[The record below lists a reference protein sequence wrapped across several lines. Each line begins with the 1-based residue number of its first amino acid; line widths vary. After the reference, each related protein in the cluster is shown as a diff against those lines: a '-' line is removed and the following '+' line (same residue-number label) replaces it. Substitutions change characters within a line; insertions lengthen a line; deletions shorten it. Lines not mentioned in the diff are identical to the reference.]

1 MLELANELLILL
13 QEYLASA
20 RPFDDPSHIIVWV
33 THNWHHR
40 GFIEPDTLVF
50 PLVSS
55 IFSPLLWIVLAN
67 RRVFNKQEHSSSSR
81 PPPQLTMLV
90 VLLNVLLIGI

>member
-20 RPFDDPSHIIVWV
+20 RPFDDPSHIIVWI
-33 THNWHHR
+33 TYKWHHR

-67 RRVFNKQEHSSSSR
+67 QRVFNKQEHSSR
-81 PPPQLTMLV
+81 PPPLQLTMLV